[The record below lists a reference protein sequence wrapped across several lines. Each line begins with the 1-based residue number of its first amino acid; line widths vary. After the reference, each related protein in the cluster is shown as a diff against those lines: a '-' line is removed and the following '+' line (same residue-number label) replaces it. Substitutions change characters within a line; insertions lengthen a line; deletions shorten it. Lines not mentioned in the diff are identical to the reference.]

1 MSNANGIITAPV
13 SIDDVKTILGIASND
28 LATLCQ
34 STKINMWARFKPV
47 NYPSVI
53 PLVDY
58 QWIDCNFGIKNIPV
72 WSSVKAMLSWIDNPS
87 VENAPGNLAY
97 NATMYQ
103 YDGPKGGM
111 SSPYRLSDFL
121 NYFHGSKSPIGPCL
135 SNSVDEAKD
144 NTFQISFD
152 QAKHDTGHLQV
163 RLSDLSNEHINFNQC
178 YFGLAFEGGIGTY
191 ITTTNWMLTD
201 DNLYPIF
208 DPSNP
213 DNRSGNALITVNDA
227 NNYLAD
233 KTWKVVPFA
242 SAVEIQGLV
251 VPNNSAIVCSPFLSA
266 ISTLVINS
274 KVSSNPIQQLL
285 VAKENSDDTS
295 VNVTYTITNNK
306 SSYITVNSISISAI
320 DAQQKVV
327 GLWNATLGITNNRI
341 NSGASMNY
349 WSDINISSPAITV
362 TVTTVIDGSTFTSRS
377 MVMKNN

>member
-13 SIDDVKTILGIASND
+13 SIDDVKTVLGVSSND
-28 LATLCQ
+28 LATLC
-34 STKINMWARFKPV
+34 SSDKINMWSRFKPI
-47 NYPSVI
+47 NYN
-53 PLVDY
+53 
-58 QWIDCNFGIKNIPV
+58 WIDPLNEEYFELARYGIKNIPV
-72 WSSVKAMLSWIDNPS
+72 WSSVTAMLSWINNPS
-87 VENAPGNLAY
+87 AENAPGNLAY
-97 NATMYQ
+97 NAAMYQ

-135 SNSVDEAKD
+135 SSSVDEAED

-285 VAKENSDDTS
+285 VAKESSDGTS
-295 VNVTYTITNNK
+295 VNITYTITNNK
-306 SSYITVNSISISAI
+306 SSAVTVNSISIRAL
-320 DAQQKVV
+320 DAQQNVV
-327 GLWNATLGITNNRI
+327 GLWNVTLGNIGNHI
-341 NSGASMNY
+341 NAGAYMNY
-349 WSDINISSPAITV
+349 YDDINISNPAV
-362 TVTTVIDGSTFTSRS
+362 TVKAVAVIDGSTYTTQS